1 MKFSFL
7 KKKKEYVLMHGDRE
21 VLQFEYDNGFSK
33 IIEICH
39 AEDLP
44 LGTSKGGRPSL
55 KLLNE
60 WYSERV
66 LPSNRYNAE
75 HICSALS
82 IENVTDLYLKDHAR
96 SLSDTFWFKEK
107 NEAVTWN
114 EVYSTPFDD
123 QSFFHAQ
130 FTDQSVSESA
140 LYTPNNMTSGSS
152 PKAWM
157 KENGSF
163 SLYKGSTD
171 PFQISSVNEWLS
183 SEIGKILGIDV
194 MPYRLDVY
202 ENIPLSVS
210 PCICND
216 HTDFVNAEQ
225 ILSFYNSSRAYQL
238 QYNTYIS
245 ILEKRGIKNVK
256 KKLSDMFVLDYLLMN
271 TNRKPSN
278 MGVLIDT
285 KANIW
290 KDIMPIFDNGD
301 SLACRLKDDQ
311 LKDCEAKS
319 RYQLFNATDIFFD
332 ELFPFILFD
341 QYDFTEMKSLP
352 QLYGDELVKLQ
363 KYTHIS
369 DKRIEFQYTL
379 FYKRILALMKAQKHS
394 LKIIKEPASADSTID
409 R

>member
-1 MKFSFL
+1 MKFNFF
-7 KKKKEYVLMHGDRE
+7 KKKKEYILMHGDRE
-21 VLQFEYDNGFSK
+21 VLQFEYNNGFEK
-33 IIEICH
+33 ITEIKH

-44 LGTSKGGRPSL
+44 LGTSKGGRASI

-60 WYSERV
+60 WYMDRV
-66 LPSNRYNAE
+66 LPSSRYNAK
-75 HICSALS
+75 HLCLTLS
-82 IENVTDLYLKDHAR
+82 IESIEDLYLKDHGR

-107 NEAVTWN
+107 NEAVTWD
-114 EVYSTPFDD
+114 EIYCKPFDD
-123 QSFFHAQ
+123 KAFFQAQ
-130 FTDQSVSESA
+130 FTDHSVSKEA

-152 PKAWM
+152 PKAWI
-157 KENGSF
+157 KENDSY
-163 SLYKGSTD
+163 SLFKGGTD
-171 PFQISSVNEWLS
+171 PFQISTVNEWLS
-183 SEIGKILGIDV
+183 HEIGKILEIDV

-202 ENIPLSVS
+202 EHIPVSVS
-210 PCICND
+210 PCMCND
-216 HTDFVNAEQ
+216 HTDFVNAQQ

-245 ILEKRGIKNVK
+245 ILEKRGIRNVK

-278 MGVLIDT
+278 MGVLINT
-285 KANIW
+285 SNNSW
-290 KDIMPIFDNGD
+290 LDIMPVFDNGD
-301 SLACRLKDDQ
+301 SLSCRLTDDQ
-311 LKDCEAKS
+311 LKDCEENS

-341 QYDFTEMKSLP
+341 QYDFTNLKSLP

-379 FYKRILALMKAQKHS
+379 FYKRILALMKAKKHS
-394 LKIIKEPASADSTID
+394 VK
-409 R
+409 